1 MVDCFFCEQ
10 LTVVLADKD
19 DQLFAIT
26 LSCTGKYTHLY
37 MV

>member
-1 MVDCFFCEQ
+1 MVDFFFCEQ

-26 LSCTGKYTHLY
+26 LFCTGNYTHLY
-37 MV
+37 LV